1 MRISKQ
7 LRAAV
12 KSTVSDL
19 FEKAK
24 ARLSGRFYGGKHI
37 FLEVFTDFSPEN
49 SLEGVFRHAYSNLIG
64 PLADLDTEP
73 VSEQTQDVDRYLET
87 LKHKTEG
94 KVLEAFIKG
103 DEASLEEALSSAT
116 QHFETILETEAKKTQ
131 NLAAMDGVLEVGK
144 SVGVED
150 PVVFWRGRVD
160 GKLCK
165 KCRSMYHCE
174 SNIMIPRVTLM
185 SKVKPGYL
193 KYKEWQEGDVY
204 LNAHARCRHSMS
216 IILPGYG
223 FSPGGSLEFMGGEHS
238 ELDAQL
244 KRGDTI

>member
-1 MRISKQ
+1 MRISKE

-12 KSTVSDL
+12 KLTVSDL

-24 ARLSGRFYGGKHI
+24 ARISGRFYGGKHI
-37 FLEVFTDFSPEN
+37 FLQVFTDFSPEA

-64 PLADLDTEP
+64 PLANLDTEP
-73 VSEQTQDVDRYLET
+73 VAEQSEDVDRYLET
-87 LKHKTEG
+87 LKSKTEG
-94 KVLEAFIKG
+94 KVLDAFIAG
-103 DEASLEEALSSAT
+103 DQDSLEDALESAT
-116 QHFETILETEAKKTQ
+116 QHFETILVTETKKTQ
-131 NLAAMDGVLEVGK
+131 NLAALDGVVTVGR

-165 KCRSMYHCE
+165 KCRSMYHCQ
-174 SNIMIPRVTLM
+174 SDIQTPRVTLL
-185 SKVKPGYL
+185 SKIKPGYL

-204 LNAHARCRHSMS
+204 LSGHPNCRHTMS

-223 FSPGGSLEFMGGEHS
+223 FSSSGSLEFKGGDYS
-238 ELDAQL
+238 ELEIQL